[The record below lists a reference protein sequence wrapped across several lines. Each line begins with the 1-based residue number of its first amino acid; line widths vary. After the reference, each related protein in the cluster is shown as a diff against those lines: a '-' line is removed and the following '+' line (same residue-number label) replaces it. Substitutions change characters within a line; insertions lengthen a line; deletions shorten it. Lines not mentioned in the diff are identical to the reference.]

1 MKFDLLPPFKT
12 VIFPHLNEEEKE
24 YIRYLEW
31 NRKVDNLEDLKD
43 LLLNVLENT
52 VDHSQML
59 FFSLGRTLYDGGE
72 ISILK
77 DSYKKNKS
85 PGMGIWYGNWLLNEG
100 EMAQFEELTRN
111 LKQELENSI
120 LILFLYNIEARYFL
134 VTHQHEKFKEKREK
148 CYNFQL
154 YTKDNNFLL
163 TEFYKFV
170 INYMFILDSHFLRF
184 TEVLVVARD
193 KTKQAVDMT
202 QTIKDQSLY
211 AMCYNSMGQ
220 IELDRGNF
228 QLAHQFLLK
237 AEAISKKLK
246 YFRVLWMVSYQIG
259 IVYSNMGHFEEAMF
273 WFDKSQKIMNR
284 WQNDNRGLYMH
295 HFNRAEVFFAKEEI
309 TQAIEEIEIA
319 ISIAES
325 KNFVVQELYMKYAEI
340 LLHDNQTTK
349 AGKLLEEFENNKK
362 ETITQSEKV
371 LIWFL
376 KGFYEVRKSNYGHA
390 QELLQQAMLLAD
402 YLGNEVYSSKT
413 LVLLLIV
420 FLQKYNITLNLEE
433 LIDADKCLEDIITY
447 LEETAKYES
456 VSHIYFIRAKIK
468 MALLDF
474 ETALFLLKNGEEYAR
489 VYTPQLAKEYATKI
503 LYVKHAIEKEL
514 EDEEELETVDF
525 QEDPKVILTIL
536 RKESK
541 KLAAPRVEKPI
552 AVLIF
557 HSSGIPIRTYTS
569 EEVTVSDDL
578 LFGGFVSAIRHLMD
592 ELFIDQKHGVLSID
606 HGQYKLLIEFSGS
619 DFSVVVIAL
628 RDSFM
633 LRRKMHRLVEHLA
646 LKDIFSRKYLGGL
659 NETIAYEL
667 DTFIFNLFSVKGH
680 KT

>member
-1 MKFDLLPPFKT
+1 MDSDILPPFMLI
-12 VIFPHLNEEEKE
+12 IFQHLNEEEKE
-24 YIRYLEW
+24 YFRQLEW
-31 NRKVDNLEDLKD
+31 NKKLDNLEDLKE
-43 LLLNVLENT
+43 LLLHVLENT
-52 VDHSQML
+52 VDHSHM
-59 FFSLGRTLYDGGE
+59 FFFALGKIFYNLGE
-72 ISILK
+72 MGILK
-77 DSYKKNKS
+77 ETYRQNKS
-85 PGMGIWYGNWLLNEG
+85 PGMGLWCGNWLLNEG
-100 EMAQFEELTRN
+100 EMEEFEELT
-111 LKQELENSI
+111 LKLEQELENSI
-120 LILFLYNIEARYFL
+120 LIVFLYYIEARYFL
-134 VTHQHEKFKEKREK
+134 LTQQHEKFKDRREK
-148 CYNFQL
+148 CYNYQL

-163 TEFYKFV
+163 SEFYKFV
-170 INYMFILDSHFLRF
+170 ISYMFILDSHYMRS
-184 TEVLVVARD
+184 TDVLILARD
-193 KTKQAVDMT
+193 KIKQAIDMT
-202 QTIKDQSLY
+202 KTIKAECLH
-211 AMCYNSMGQ
+211 AMCYNSISR

-246 YFRVLWMVSYQIG
+246 YFRLLWIISSEIG
-259 IVYSNMGHFEEAMF
+259 VVYSNMGHFSEAMF

-284 WQNDNRGLYMH
+284 WQNDNRGLYML
-295 HFNRAEVFFAKEEI
+295 HFNRAEVYFAKEAI
-309 TQAIEEIEIA
+309 NQAIEEIELA

-325 KNFVVQELYMKYAEI
+325 KNFAVPELNLKYIEI
-340 LLHDNQTTK
+340 LLHDNQTKK
-349 AGKLLEEFENNKK
+349 AGKLLEEFENKK
-362 ETITQSEKV
+362 KGIITQSEKV

-402 YLGNEVYSSKT
+402 YLGNEVYCSKT

-474 ETALFLLKNGEEYAR
+474 ETALFLLKKGEEYAR
-489 VYTPQLAKEYATKI
+489 VYTPQLAKEYAKKI
-503 LYVKHAIEKEL
+503 LYVKQAIKKEL

-525 QEDPKVILTIL
+525 QEDPKIILTIL
-536 RKESK
+536 GKESK
-541 KLAAPRVEKPI
+541 KLAAPRAEKPI

-569 EEVTVSDDL
+569 DEVTVSDDL

-606 HGQYKLLIEFSGS
+606 HGQYKLLIEFSDS
-619 DFSVVVIAL
+619 DFSIAVIAL

-646 LKDIFSRKYLGGL
+646 LKDIFSRKYRGDL

>member
-1 MKFDLLPPFKT
+1 MKSDLFPPFMT
-12 VIFPHLNEEEKE
+12 VFFPHLNEGEKE
-24 YIRYLEW
+24 YIRYFDFSK
-31 NRKVDNLEDLKD
+31 KVDNLEDLKE

-52 VDHSQML
+52 DDHSQML
-59 FFSLGRTLYDGGE
+59 FFLLGRTLYDLGD
-72 ISILK
+72 IRTLK
-77 DSYKKNKS
+77 ESYNKTKS
-85 PGMGIWYGNWLLNEG
+85 PGMGLWYGNWLLNEG
-100 EMAQFEELTRN
+100 EMEQFEELSQN
-111 LKQELENSI
+111 LEQELENSI
-120 LILFLYNIEARYFL
+120 LILFLYNIKARYFII
-134 VTHQHEKFKEKREK
+134 THQHEKFKEKREK

-154 YTKDNNFLL
+154 YTKDNNFLQS
-163 TEFYKFV
+163 EFYKFA
-170 INYMFILDSHFLRF
+170 INYMFILDSHFLRI
-184 TEVLVVARD
+184 TAVLVSARD
-193 KTKQAVDMT
+193 KTKQTIDLT
-202 QTIKDQSLY
+202 QTTKSQCLQ
-211 AMCYNSMGQ
+211 ALCYNSIGQ

-273 WFDKSQKIMNR
+273 WFDKSQKIMNK
-284 WQNDNRGLYMH
+284 WQNDNRGLYLH

-309 TQAIEEIEIA
+309 TQAIKEIEIA

-325 KNFVVQELYMKYAEI
+325 KNFTVPELNLKYIEI
-340 LLHDNQTTK
+340 LLHDNQTEK
-349 AGKLLEEFENNKK
+349 AGNLLEEFEDKIK
-362 ETITQSEKV
+362 GIPTQAEKA

-390 QELLQQAMLLAD
+390 QELLQQAMLLTD
-402 YLGNEVYSSKT
+402 YLGNEIYSSKT

-447 LEETAKYES
+447 LEEKAKYES
-456 VSHIYFIRAKIK
+456 VSHIYFIRSKIK
-468 MALLDF
+468 MVLLDF
-474 ETALFLLKNGEEYAR
+474 ETALFLLKKGEEYAR
-489 VYTPQLAKEYATKI
+489 VYTPQLAKEYEKKI
-503 LYVKHAIEKEL
+503 LYVKQAIEKEL
-514 EDEEELETVDF
+514 EDVEELEVLDF
-525 QEDPKVILTIL
+525 QKDIKIILTIL
-536 RKESK
+536 GKGSK
-541 KLAAPRVEKPI
+541 KLAAPRAEKPI

-592 ELFIDQKHGVLSID
+592 ELFIEQQHGVLSID

-619 DFSVVVIAL
+619 DFSVAVIAL

-646 LKDIFSRKYLGGL
+646 VKDIFSQKFQGDL

-680 KT
+680 KA